1 MAVATTSKVFEF
13 CQVTTAAA
21 SAPIVPSQILPPPG
35 PGTPSGI
42 GNFPFG
48 NTRTIVILNTGG
60 NPLLFS
66 VTTYSQQSLWPSN
79 LGGTGAALNLTEGFN
94 ATRIPV
100 GASLSIDLGSY
111 QERGNFTTAGFNQAA
126 PVPPPPSAFPFN
138 LITFAS
144 TAAGVTTADITYIAR
159 LGAF

>member
-1 MAVATTSKVFEF
+1 MAVATTSEVFSF

-21 SAPIVPSQILPPPG
+21 GAPIIPSKIIPPPG

-42 GNFPFG
+42 GAFPFG
-48 NTRTIVILNTGG
+48 NTRTMVILNTGV

-66 VTTYSQQSLWPSN
+66 VTLYSAPSLWPSN
-79 LGGTGAALNLTEGFN
+79 LGGTGAGLALTEGFN
-94 ATRIPV
+94 ATRIPA
-100 GASLSIDLGSY
+100 GASLTIDLGSY

-126 PVPPPPSAFPFN
+126 PVVPPATDFPFN

-144 TAAGVTTADITYIAR
+144 TAAGVTSADITYIAR
-159 LGAF
+159 LGAY